1 MALQQTQSGGKF
13 LKPKDFAKYEASL
26 IEPFDIERDVPSKN
40 PRYAPQDL
48 LHVNITSFTKEAL
61 AGGTPEVIKG
71 GIFTQKSMSRAYGNK
86 LHQAFAAKFIAKNG
100 DSGEYWVPTEV
111 DDSVFQK
118 LAAYLEQRDAAVKD
132 ALEGDEP
139 SFMNED

>member
-13 LKPKDFAKYEASL
+13 LKPKDFAKYEACL

-40 PRYAPQDL
+40 PRYQPQDL

-61 AGGTPEVIKG
+61 AGGTPEVVKG

-86 LHQAFAAKFIAKNG
+86 LHEAFAARFIAKNG
-100 DSGEYWVPTEV
+100 DSGEFWVPTEV
-111 DDSVFQK
+111 DPAIFDK
-118 LAAYLEQRDAAVKD
+118 LAAYLEQRDSAVAA
-132 ALEGDEP
+132 AMEGDMPTFASE
-139 SFMNED
+139 